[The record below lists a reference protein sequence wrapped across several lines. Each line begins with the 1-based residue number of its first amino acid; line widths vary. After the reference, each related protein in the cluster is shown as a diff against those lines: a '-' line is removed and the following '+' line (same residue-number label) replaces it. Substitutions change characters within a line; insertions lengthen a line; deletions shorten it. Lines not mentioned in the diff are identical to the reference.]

1 MKATLLYNHTSVHS
15 MPTVVNLVT
24 AARLRMEVP
33 SARIIAAVWPWP
45 QPELF
50 DKRQYLTM
58 STMMIVIAV
67 AVMIVVPYF
76 ATEIIRDRK
85 VRFSLQ

>member
-1 MKATLLYNHTSVHS
+1 

-33 SARIIAAVWPWP
+33 SARIVAAVWPWP

-50 DKRQYLTM
+50 DKRQYLAT